1 MATQPALSYLA
12 LGDSY
17 TIGEAV
23 EQHDSFPY
31 QLVKLLNEEGLHF
44 KEPEVIA
51 QTGWTTDELMYAIEK
66 RNLSQTF
73 DLVTLLI
80 GVNNQYRGYTTE
92 NYQKEFATLLATAC
106 NFAAA
111 DKKRVF
117 VISIPDWGVTD
128 FGKQSGRD
136 VQQIANEIDSFNR
149 IKEEVTR
156 LNGVTYIDITP
167 ISRKAPIDFH
177 LTASD
182 GLHPSAKMYTEWVK
196 EIMPIVKANLNNGN
210 QV

>member
-1 MATQPALSYLA
+1 MAIPSALSYLA

-23 EQHDSFPY
+23 EQQDSFPY
-31 QLVKLLNEEGLHF
+31 QLVKLLNGEGLHV
-44 KEPEVIA
+44 KQPEVIA
-51 QTGWTTDELMYAIEK
+51 QTGWTTDELMSAIKE

-73 DLVTLLI
+73 DIVTLLI

-92 NYQKEFATLLATAC
+92 NYRKEFDMLLATAC
-106 NFAAA
+106 NFADAH
-111 DKKRVF
+111 KKRVF

-136 VQQIANEIDSFNR
+136 VQQIAHEIDTFNH
-149 IKEEVTR
+149 IKEEITR

-167 ISRKAPIDFH
+167 ISRKALTDAR

-182 GLHPSAKMYTEWVK
+182 GLHPSAEMYAEWVK
-196 EIMPIVKANLNNGN
+196 EIAPKVKANLNS
-210 QV
+210 